1 MSERR
6 LPVVPDL
13 DQLKHQAKDLL
24 RAIRRNEAV
33 AIAELVENHPSPPAP
48 ESAKL
53 SDAQLALARSYGASS
68 WTRLVQ
74 SCKLIAAIWQD
85 DVDTV
90 RELVVANPNLLHED
104 AGIRNVN
111 WGPPMSYAANVGRD
125 RIIALL
131 HDLGAKDLTHAIGRA
146 VLQGR
151 IDTARK
157 LHRMMGSPK
166 PPAGAL
172 GGPAY
177 TLRVDGTAFLFE
189 IGAQLVDEH
198 GNPDAP
204 VDVVIASDSRKPD
217 AVHKILAMYEQHG
230 FVFPDTPTMA
240 LFRGRIDLLEAHLRR
255 DPSLLRRTF
264 TYEEIFPLELK
275 FQRRDPGNYDEDLPR
290 TPIARSTL
298 LHICVEFE
306 ELETARWLLERGMDA
321 NVRAAVDENG
331 FGGHTPLFNA
341 VVSYPNFWMNFTGG
355 WAHSR
360 KPRNAAFAQL
370 LLDHSAD
377 PNARASFRE
386 MVGPNARDHRDI
398 TPLAWGDVFHNKLIV
413 SEPAME
419 LIASRG
425 GHR

>member
-24 RAIRRNEAV
+24 RGIHRNEPE
-33 AIAELVENHPSPPAP
+33 AIAELLENHPSPPAP
-48 ESAKL
+48 NAAKL
-53 SDAQLALARSYGASS
+53 ADAQLALARNYGASS

-74 SCKLIAAIWQD
+74 SCKLIAAIWDD
-85 DVDTV
+85 DVDAV
-90 RELVVANPNLLHED
+90 RDLIVANPNLLHED

-131 HDLGAKDLTHAIGRA
+131 HDLGAKDLKHAIGRA

-198 GNPDAP
+198 GKPDAP
-204 VDVVIASDSRKPD
+204 VDVVIGSDSRKPD

-240 LFRGRIDLLEAHLRR
+240 LFRGRIDLLEEHLRK

-264 TYEEIFPLELK
+264 AYEEIFPPELK
-275 FQRRDPGNYDEDLPR
+275 FEPPDPHSYDEGLPR

-306 ELETARWLLERGMDA
+306 ELDAARWLLERGMDA

-370 LLDHSAD
+370 LLDHGAD
-377 PNARASFRE
+377 PNALASFRE
-386 MVGPNARDHRDI
+386 LVGPSARDHRDI

>member
-1 MSERR
+1 MSDRR

-13 DQLKHQAKDLL
+13 GQLRHQAKDLL
-24 RAIRRNEAV
+24 RAIRRSDPAAV
-33 AIAELVENHPSPPAP
+33 AELVENHPNPPAP
-48 ESAKL
+48 DQAKL
-53 SDAQLALARSYGASS
+53 ADAQLALARSYGASS

-74 SCKLIAAIWQD
+74 SCKLIAAIWED
-85 DVDTV
+85 DVDAV
-90 RELVVANPNLLHED
+90 RALVVANPNLLYED

-111 WGPPMSYAANVGRD
+111 WGPPLSYAANVGRD
-125 RIIALL
+125 RIISLL
-131 HDLGAKDLTHAIGRA
+131 HELGAKDLMHAIDRA

-151 IDTARK
+151 IDTARM

-172 GGPAY
+172 GSPAY
-177 TLRVDGTAFLFE
+177 TISVAGTAFLFE
-189 IGAQLVDEH
+189 IGAKVVDAQ
-198 GNPDAP
+198 GNPNAP
-204 VDVVIASDSRKPD
+204 VDVVIESDSRKPD
-217 AVHKILAMYEQHG
+217 AVHQILAMYEQHG
-230 FVFPDTPTMA
+230 FAFPDTPTMA
-240 LFRGRIDLLEAHLRR
+240 VFRGRIDLLEAHLRK

-264 TYEEIFPLELK
+264 AYEKIFPPELK
-275 FQRRDPGNYDEDLPR
+275 CQPRDPTGYDEGLPR
-290 TPIARSTL
+290 TPIAGSTL

-306 ELETARWLLERGMDA
+306 ELDTARWLLEHGMDA

-331 FGGHTPLFNA
+331 FGGHTALFNA

-360 KPRNAAFAQL
+360 KPRTAAFAEL
-370 LLDHSAD
+370 LLDHGAD

-386 MVGPNARDHRDI
+386 LVGPSSRDHRDI
-398 TPLAWGDVFHNKLIV
+398 TPLVWGDVFHNRLIV

-419 LIASRG
+419 LIAARG